1 MIKEIL
7 LSGISR
13 SLVDHVAEAAAH
25 EPEVFDE
32 LYALIFCDEPKVAW
46 RATWVAEKL
55 FEKHPELLQD
65 KIPELIALLPHT
77 LHDGSRRSLLI
88 IIGRSKAYQHFNVD
102 FINRCFEWMLSPSQA
117 FAVQVHCMRILT
129 DYCQVMPEFTGELIA
144 TLENTEPADYSKA
157 FAAAKRK
164 ALKQLLIGTRH

>member
-13 SLVDHVAEAAAH
+13 ELVDHVAEAAAN

-46 RATWVAEKL
+46 RATWVCEKL
-55 FEKHPELLQD
+55 FEKHPVLLQG

-88 IIGRSKAYQHFNVD
+88 IIEQSKAYEYFDVD
-102 FINRCFEWMLSPSQA
+102 FINLCFEWMLSPLQA

-129 DYCQVMPEFTGELIA
+129 DYCEVIPEFAGELIA
-144 TLENTEPADYSKA
+144 YLENADPVEYSPA

-164 ALKQLLIGTRH
+164 ALKRLLTGTHR